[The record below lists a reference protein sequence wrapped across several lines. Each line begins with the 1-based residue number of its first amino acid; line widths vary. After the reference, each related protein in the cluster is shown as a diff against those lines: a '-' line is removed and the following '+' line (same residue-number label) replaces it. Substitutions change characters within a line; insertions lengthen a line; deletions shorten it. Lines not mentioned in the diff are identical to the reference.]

1 MQISEFIRTSA
12 AAALVLTCASSAVAL
27 DPQKK
32 AAPSAAAA
40 PSKPAEILDAFKSGT
55 QAYIAGDRSKG
66 LSALQYA
73 ADNGH
78 LVAQWKLGRIYAD
91 GDGVKSDPYKA
102 YQYFSQVASK
112 NAETSPFLPQA
123 RFVANAF
130 VALGAYHLAGIPNT
144 EVKPDPRRAMQLF
157 RYAATYFGDADAQYH
172 LAQLYLDGRG
182 AQKDSRTAARWFFS
196 AANKG
201 QYQAQARLGQMMVHG
216 DGVPKQSARGLMW
229 LTLAAD
235 AAQGK
240 HDEWIRKA
248 YDEAVQETSQDDRIV
263 ARSYLEQHLRAANR

>member
-12 AAALVLTCASSAVAL
+12 AAALVLTCAGSAIAL
-27 DPQKK
+27 DPQKQTRP
-32 AAPSAAAA
+32 AASAT
-40 PSKPAEILDAFKSGT
+40 PSKPTEILDAFKSGT

-66 LSALQYA
+66 LAALQYA

-91 GDGVKSDPYKA
+91 GDGVKADSYKA
-102 YQYFSQVASK
+102 FQYFSQVAAK

-144 EVKPDPRRAMQLF
+144 EVKSDPRRAMQLF
-157 RYAATYFGDADAQYH
+157 RYAATYFGDADAQYQ
-172 LAQLYLDGRG
+172 LARLYLDGR
-182 AQKDSRTAARWFFS
+182 AIQKDPRTAARWLYS

-201 QYQAQARLGQMMVHG
+201 QYQAQARLGQMMVQG
-216 DGVPKQSARGLMW
+216 EGVPKQAARGLMW

-235 AAQGK
+235 AAHGK
-240 HDEWIRKA
+240 GDDWIRAA
-248 YDEAVQETSQDDRIV
+248 YDEAVRETSQDDRIV